1 MNDNIVLFNFK
12 AMGGNKLYKSEK
24 VLFVKLNRSDLLLLL
39 FGNQDGEGSSGMTA
53 MKYRPIDSSC

>member
-1 MNDNIVLFNFK
+1 MLVTP
-12 AMGGNKLYKSEK
+12 LYKSEK
-24 VLFVKLNRSDLLLLL
+24 ILFVKLNRSDPLLLL